1 MNRMLLFLGLGM
13 ILASSCVRY
22 KDLVNFSEGPALPSG
37 SVPSFSIPELIIQE
51 DDLLSIRI
59 SAFDPEAA
67 APFNIDPAMQGGNM
81 NMQGNIS
88 RPLIGYLVDKDGY
101 ISLPKLGPLKA
112 AGQTTV
118 QLKEEISEKLKAY
131 LVDPV
136 VQVRF
141 INFQVSVL
149 GEVNNPGNFILP
161 NERITLLDALSNAG
175 DLTPY
180 ANRTNILVIRNYN
193 GQRQYGRINLK
204 DRAIFESPFYY
215 LRQNDIVY
223 VEPMPVRTADTRD
236 QAQRILPY
244 LSIVTSLTTLT
255 LTIINISQ

>member
-1 MNRMLLFLGLGM
+1 
-13 ILASSCVRY
+13 
-22 KDLVNFSEGPALPSG
+22 
-37 SVPSFSIPELIIQE
+37 
-51 DDLLSIRI
+51 
-59 SAFDPEAA
+59 
-67 APFNIDPAMQGGNM
+67 
-81 NMQGNIS
+81 
-88 RPLIGYLVDKDGY
+88 
-101 ISLPKLGPLKA
+101 
-112 AGQTTV
+112 
-118 QLKEEISEKLKAY
+118 
-131 LVDPV
+131 
-136 VQVRF
+136 
-141 INFQVSVL
+141 L
-149 GEVNNPGNFILP
+149 GEVNDPGNFILP

-180 ANRTNILVIRNYN
+180 ANRKNILVIRNYN

-215 LRQNDIVY
+215 LKQNDIIY